1 MDKVKLGRQD
11 CAAWE
16 ILVFQ
21 LITMVSVDVSD
32 TEMALLGRKLLVIYA
47 LTHRD

>member
-1 MDKVKLGRQD
+1 MDKVKLRRQD

-21 LITMVSVDVSD
+21 FITMVSVDVSD
-32 TEMALLGRKLLVIYA
+32 NEMALLGRKLL
-47 LTHRD
+47 LS